1 MASGAQADEMCIRDR
16 GYTLKCWNKIP
27 EGVTV
32 VGDTTFTAKYRR
44 DIPTGKTY
52 VETDT
57 IMPGETYL
65 IVAEYR
71 GQLYAMNNTPHVGG
85 EVALK
90 GTAVEGTTV
99 NGQKAIV
106 KDEMCIRDSP

>member
-1 MASGAQADEMCIRDR
+1 MVLPVGHVIEADQVPEVLANQ
-16 GYTLKCWNKIP
+16 GYTFKCWNKIP
-27 EGVTV
+27 EGFTV
-32 VGDTTFTAKYRR
+32 GGDTTFTAKYRR

-71 GQLYAMNNTPHVGG
+71 GQLYAMNNTPMW
-85 EVALK
+85 VA
-90 GTAVEGTTV
+90 
-99 NGQKAIV
+99 
-106 KDEMCIRDSP
+106 RWH